1 MKEGLGSNL
10 RPKAAKLQA
19 LGLAREAAASD
30 QEIAELVAARQAA
43 RKTRD
48 FAQADRIRG
57 QLAERRVILED
68 SRDGEIRWKR
78 K

>member
-1 MKEGLGSNL
+1 MLEDDD
-10 RPKAAKLQA
+10 AEKLQA
-19 LGLAREAAASD
+19 LGLASEACASD
-30 QEIAELVAARQAA
+30 HEIEELVAARQAA

-57 QLAERRVILED
+57 QLAERGIILED

>member
-1 MKEGLGSNL
+1 MLEDDD
-10 RPKAAKLQA
+10 AEKLQA

-30 QEIAELVAARQAA
+30 QEIEELVAARQAA

-48 FAQADRIRG
+48 FAQADRIRS
-57 QLAERRVILED
+57 QLAERGVILED